1 MAKNILKI
9 KNEGLTSYYLDQE
22 LSHLSDETGLVITID
37 EEGEKEDEIEL
48 HYEDIDDLQNKLSII
63 LSTLMDK

>member
-9 KNEGLTSYYLDQE
+9 KNYGLTSYYLEQE
-22 LSHLSDETGLVITID
+22 LSHLVEETGLIITID

-48 HYEDIDDLQNKLSII
+48 HYEDVNDLQNKLSII
-63 LSTLMDK
+63 LGTLMDK